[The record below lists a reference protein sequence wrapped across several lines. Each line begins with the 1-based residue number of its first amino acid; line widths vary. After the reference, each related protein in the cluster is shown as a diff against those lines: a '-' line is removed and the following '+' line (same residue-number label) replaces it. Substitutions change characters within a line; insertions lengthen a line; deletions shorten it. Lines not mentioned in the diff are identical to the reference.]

1 MPPRRGFSAGRL
13 AEVGAE
19 SAKGAK
25 ESLKDE
31 PGDLLTKLLELSC
44 GHFFTRSPFLF
55 PCSLSFVCHMGIC
68 RRSRYLGVVKDG
80 VADLGVQAKWRSQ
93 VRYVWAVKIFSY
105 EEEFETT

>member
-44 GHFFTRSPFLF
+44 RHFFTRSQFVFSLF
-55 PCSLSFVCHMGIC
+55 TLLCMPYGDM
-68 RRSRYLGVVKDG
+68 
-80 VADLGVQAKWRSQ
+80 
-93 VRYVWAVKIFSY
+93 
-105 EEEFETT
+105 